1 MKKKGWIVVLVLVLL
16 LGLGAGGYFL
26 LSGKSGGSSEAT
38 VYVQSVAEILGL
50 GYAGA
55 NNQYTGVV
63 EAKDVI
69 KINPDQNMTI
79 EKCFVAAGDPVKEG
93 DVLFRYDVDSLTLAY
108 EQLLIDITGLEN
120 TIQTDTEE
128 LASLQK
134 QIEKAKP
141 AKLYDLKIKEQTVS
155 LSIKKNEY
163 ELKSKRQKAEDTK
176 NALEQSEVKSPVTG
190 TVRSVKENNSQN
202 PYAYYGD
209 DSQSSD
215 YITIVAGTDFCVKG
229 TVSEQTIHSLYE
241 GMPVLVRSRTD
252 KNKTFSGSI
261 YKINT
266 EPEKNNNRYYYDSG
280 SGETASKYAFYV
292 SLDTVEGLLIGQHV
306 FLEPGNDGTGHEE
319 GLRLPEYYLIQ
330 ENGKAYVYAADSK
343 EYIEKRQVTLGAYD
357 EQAGTYEI
365 TDGLSMS
372 DKIAYPNDTVQPGMK
387 ASTTRY
393 NDDDENGGNNGMTE
407 PSMNGNSGLMETVP
421 GEGAA
426 EPAMGG
432 DAAIGSGMLSVP
444 APDDSGDGQ

>member
-176 NALEQSEVKSPVTG
+176 NALE
-190 TVRSVKENNSQN
+190 
-202 PYAYYGD
+202 
-209 DSQSSD
+209 
-215 YITIVAGTDFCVKG
+215 
-229 TVSEQTIHSLYE
+229 
-241 GMPVLVRSRTD
+241 
-252 KNKTFSGSI
+252 
-261 YKINT
+261 
-266 EPEKNNNRYYYDSG
+266 
-280 SGETASKYAFYV
+280 
-292 SLDTVEGLLIGQHV
+292 
-306 FLEPGNDGTGHEE
+306 
-319 GLRLPEYYLIQ
+319 
-330 ENGKAYVYAADSK
+330 
-343 EYIEKRQVTLGAYD
+343 
-357 EQAGTYEI
+357 
-365 TDGLSMS
+365 
-372 DKIAYPNDTVQPGMK
+372 
-387 ASTTRY
+387 
-393 NDDDENGGNNGMTE
+393 
-407 PSMNGNSGLMETVP
+407 
-421 GEGAA
+421 
-426 EPAMGG
+426 
-432 DAAIGSGMLSVP
+432 
-444 APDDSGDGQ
+444 